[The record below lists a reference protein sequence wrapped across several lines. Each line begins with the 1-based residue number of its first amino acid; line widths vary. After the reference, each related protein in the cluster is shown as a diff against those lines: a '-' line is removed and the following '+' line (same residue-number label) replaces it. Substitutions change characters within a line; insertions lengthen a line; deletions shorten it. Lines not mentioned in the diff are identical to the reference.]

1 MFFASLVFD
10 MIKKDK
16 NSKTKMK
23 YLILSGLLSL
33 GIIGSVQLTNS
44 NLDSEFTE
52 IQQEEKNDTI
62 HWSSTRK
69 LTWDDFK
76 GEIDIKSNYKAL
88 TYTTIVV
95 KPLLLKEQIV
105 EYKITCV
112 FETELSWSKSKNSNN
127 LLKHEQLHFDIA
139 ELTTRKLRENCHNID
154 FLNLED
160 VKQSVREFFYE
171 SKNDRTL
178 INSMYDEETEHGTIA
193 DKQKEW
199 EIKIA
204 KELKVLEEYSS
215 PRVVIRRK

>member
-76 GEIDIKSNYKAL
+76 GEIDNNSEYKAITTTNLKTKSNVFTNYL
-88 TYTTIVV
+88 VDYE
-95 KPLLLKEQIV
+95 L
-105 EYKITCV
+105 YCV
-112 FETELSWSKSKNSNN
+112 FEKNKSWTKSKTIS
-127 LLKHEQLHFDIA
+127 LLKHEQIHFDIS
-139 ELTTRKLRENCHNID
+139 ELVMRKMRKKFLAHNFSSLDNVNVMIERI
-154 FLNLED
+154 FQEA
-160 VKQSVREFFYE
+160 VIERRS
-171 SKNDRTL
+171 